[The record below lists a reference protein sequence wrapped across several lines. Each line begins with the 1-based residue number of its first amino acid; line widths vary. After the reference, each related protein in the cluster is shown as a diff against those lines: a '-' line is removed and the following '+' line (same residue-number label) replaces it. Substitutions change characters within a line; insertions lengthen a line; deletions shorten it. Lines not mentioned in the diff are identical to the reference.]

1 MLANISKMRNKS
13 LILELSE
20 GQDVGTIGGY
30 CEGGFPVYYAN
41 DKIAHMLGYTNV
53 DDLLNGVQGM
63 VVNIIHPEDMERVSK
78 ELNNGDFYE
87 GMTYKITCRMSRKDG
102 SSIWTVN
109 NGKVVLADDGKLVII
124 FICND
129 MTEFIDRHN
138 ELERLNQFS
147 KTTIENMPG
156 GYHRCAAEDG
166 YPFLYVSD
174 RFCEMFGWTRDE
186 IKAEFD
192 NKFINMVHPE
202 DKGVTEEYAKLLN
215 QSSHKNVID
224 TIYRMRSKNGY
235 IWVSDS
241 TSLVTVGNK
250 TFYQGTLTD
259 ITNFVVQRK
268 NEEDLRNEQL
278 MVFDTLARHFKN
290 VYWLDLEKKTGR
302 ILKLDASYVD
312 VPSMNHH
319 HEFSFEI
326 VLKNWINTIVYPE
339 DREKVSETITLENI
353 KKVFET
359 RDEFVGN
366 YRSLVN
372 GEIHHFQYSFFKAN
386 KDGTKAV
393 AGFQNIDDIIV
404 EHQKVEKAKRKEEI
418 AKQKEVEE
426 QLAIINALCNSFRN
440 VFVANLTEGTARA
453 IRLADNYNVRA
464 IRDVKDQIFQFD
476 AVIDRW
482 VREAVHPDD
491 KKRIKETL
499 NVKNIREVFSKQD
512 KYVGTYRNIENG
524 VQHYYQYDFRRVGDT
539 DNVVVGFQLIDK
551 IVEEQTAHKK
561 ELEEQFAIINTLSR
575 NYMNIYLANLNDGSA
590 RAIRVSE
597 NYGYKEVSALKDVS
611 FSIDKII
618 ESWAEKYIY
627 PNEDKDKM
635 SKMLSTKNLREVFSK
650 QESYIGN
657 YQSTEQG
664 AVHHYQFDIRKVD
677 DSGNVVAGFQNIDAI
692 IEEHEAQEKE
702 KRELEEAR
710 LKGEKEHAE
719 VVNSLATI
727 YSTIFRADI
736 ITHEYEILNSVPLM
750 GKIAASKGNFDD
762 VKETIIESF
771 IEPEFRQQLREFL
784 DLNTLADRF
793 EKVNTLTMD
802 YKAPT
807 GQWMQARFIAKRRDE
822 NGRAVEALY
831 VAHDITNEKN
841 KDLKQQEFLRQALA
855 AAQQANKAKTTFLN
869 NMSHDIRTPMNAI
882 IGFTSL
888 AQTHLDNHTQVEDYL
903 RKISTSSNHLLSL
916 INNILD
922 MSRIESGT
930 VKLDEKAVHIPTLL
944 YDLKAMVQSLVDSK
958 HLNLFIN
965 TQDVVHE
972 DVLTDKM
979 RLNQVLLNIVGN
991 AIKFTQP
998 GGDIIIRLV
1007 EKPCS
1012 LKHYSTYE
1020 FSVKDTGIGMSKEF
1034 IGHIFDAFSR
1044 EYSSTV
1050 SGIQGTGLG
1059 MAITK
1064 NIVDMMGGD
1073 IRIESEEGKGSL
1085 FTVTLNL
1092 SIANEPIDNEKI
1104 PKLLGARALI
1114 VDDDMNTCKS
1124 VSKMLCDIQMR
1135 PDWTTSA
1142 QEAIVQAKDAI
1153 DMSDEYKVYIINY
1166 QMPDMNGCEIVRRI
1180 RKIKSKDTPIIILS
1194 SYDLAEC
1201 EYEARKIGVE
1211 AFVSKPIFMSEL
1223 REVLMHPKMNVK
1235 ISKEEKNKVYD
1246 YSGKSVLLVEDNEL
1260 NREIATTILEEVGMS
1275 VDSVEDG
1282 DIAVARINKEPAD
1295 KYDLILMDVQMP
1307 RMDGYTATREIRTLA
1322 DNQKANIPIVAVTAN
1337 VFEED
1342 REKAIASGM
1351 NGHIIKPI
1359 SIEEIAKVL
1368 DEIFET
1374 KKA

>member
-1 MLANISKMRNKS
+1 MLTNISNERNKS

-20 GQDVGTIGGY
+20 GQDAGIIGWY
-30 CEGGFPVYYAN
+30 CENDFPIYYAN
-41 DKIAHMLGYTNV
+41 DKIAHMLGYTDV
-53 DDLLNGVQGM
+53 DDLMEGIHGM
-63 VVNIIHPEDMERVSK
+63 VINTIHVDDMERVVK
-78 ELNNGDFYE
+78 ELNHGDFHE
-87 GMTYKITCRMSRKDG
+87 GMTYKVTCRMSRKDE
-102 SSIWTVN
+102 SSIWTVDK
-109 NGKVVLADDGKLVII
+109 GKVVRTEDGRLAILC
-124 FICND
+124 ICDD
-129 MTEFIDRHN
+129 MTAFIDRHN
-138 ELERLNQFS
+138 EIERLNQFS
-147 KTTIENMPG
+147 KSTIENMPG
-156 GYHRCAAEDG
+156 GYYRCVAEEG

-174 RFCEMFGWTRDE
+174 RFCEIFGWTREE
-186 IKAEFD
+186 IKSEFD
-192 NKFINMVHPE
+192 NKFINMIHPDDIE
-202 DKGVTEEYAKLLN
+202 ATAEYVKLLN
-215 QSSHKNVID
+215 QSSNKNVVD
-224 TIYRMRSKNGY
+224 TIYRMSGKNGY

-241 TSLVTVGNK
+241 TSLVTVGDEM
-250 TFYQGTLTD
+250 FYQGTLTD
-259 ITNFVVQRK
+259 ITNFVVKRK
-268 NEEDLRNEQL
+268 SEEELHSEQL

-290 VYWLDLEKKTGR
+290 VYWLDLEEKMAK

-312 VPSMNHH
+312 VPSKKDHQL
-319 HEFSFEI
+319 FPFEI
-326 VLKNWINTIVYPE
+326 VIENWINTIVYPE
-339 DREKVSETITLENI
+339 DREKVSSAITTENI
-353 KKVFET
+353 KNVFKT
-359 RDEFVGN
+359 QGEFVGN

-372 GEIHHFQYSFFKAN
+372 GKIHYFQYSFLKAN

-393 AGFQNIDDIIV
+393 AGFQNIDDIIE
-404 EHQKVEKAKRKEEI
+404 EHQEIENTKRKEE
-418 AKQKEVEE
+418 ATHQKEVEE
-426 QLAIINALCNSFRN
+426 QLAIINALCKSFRN
-440 VFVANLTEGTARA
+440 VFVANLSEGTARA
-453 IRLADNYNVRA
+453 IRLADNYNVKA
-464 IRDVKDQIFQFD
+464 IRDVKDQTFQFD

-482 VREAVHPDD
+482 VRETVHPDD

-512 KYVGTYRNIENG
+512 KYVGTYRNMEDG
-524 VQHYYQYDFRRVGDT
+524 VQHYYQYDFRRVADT
-539 DNVVVGFQLIDK
+539 ENVVVGFQLIDK
-551 IVEEQTAHKK
+551 IIEEQAAHKK

-590 RAIRVSE
+590 RAIRISE
-597 NYGYKEVSALKDVS
+597 NYGYKEVCSLKDVP

-618 ESWAEKYIY
+618 KIWAEKYIY
-627 PNEDKDKM
+627 PNEDKEKIAR
-635 SKMLSTKNLREVFSK
+635 MLSIKNLREVFSK

-677 DSGNVVAGFQNIDAI
+677 NSGNVVAGFQNIDAI

-762 VKETIIESF
+762 VKEIIIEYF
-771 IEPEFRQQLREFL
+771 IEPEFRQSLRDFL

-793 EKVNTLTMD
+793 EKANTVTMD

-822 NGRAVEALY
+822 QGRAVETLY
-831 VAHDITNEKN
+831 VAHDITEEKTR
-841 KDLKQQEFLRQALA
+841 DLKQQEFLTQALA

-888 AQTHLDNHTQVEDYL
+888 AQTHLDDHAQVEDYL
-903 RKISTSSNHLLSL
+903 CKISTSSNHLLSL

-930 VKLDEKAVHIPTLL
+930 VKLEEKAVHIPDLL
-944 YDLKAMVQSLVDSK
+944 HDLRTMIQSLVDSK
-958 HLNLFIN
+958 NLNLFID

-972 DVLTDKM
+972 DVLTDKL

-998 GGDIIIRLV
+998 GGNITIRLI

-1012 LKHYSTYE
+1012 LKHYSTYS

-1034 IGHIFDAFSR
+1034 VGHIFDAFSR

-1064 NIVDMMGGD
+1064 NIVDMMGGG
-1073 IRIESEEGKGSL
+1073 IQIESEEGKGSL

-1092 SIANEPIDNEKI
+1092 CLANEPVKNELI
-1104 PKLLGARALI
+1104 TNLCGARALI
-1114 VDDDMNTCKS
+1114 VDDDMNACKS
-1124 VSKMLCDIQMR
+1124 VSKMLRDIQIR
-1135 PDWTTSA
+1135 ADWSTSAREAIVRA
-1142 QEAIVQAKDAI
+1142 QEAIE
-1153 DMSDEYKVYIINY
+1153 MMDEYKVYIINY
-1166 QMPDMNGCEIVRRI
+1166 QMPDMNGCQIVHRI
-1180 RKIKSKDTPIIILS
+1180 REIKSESTPIIVFS
-1194 SYDLAEC
+1194 AYDWTEF
-1201 EYEARKIGVE
+1201 EYEARKTGVE
-1211 AFVSKPIFMSEL
+1211 AFVSKPIFISDL
-1223 REVLMHPKMNVK
+1223 REALTHPKVRYK
-1235 ISKEEKNKVYD
+1235 IQKEEKKKVYD
-1246 YSGKSVLLVEDNEL
+1246 YSDKHVLLVEDNEL
-1260 NREIATTILEEVGMS
+1260 NREIATTILEETGMK

-1282 DIAVARINKEPAD
+1282 DIAVATINKEPAD

-1322 DNQKANIPIVAVTAN
+1322 DNKKANIPIVAVTAN

-1342 REKAIASGM
+1342 RKKAIEAGM

-1368 DEIFET
+1368 DEIFSV
-1374 KKA
+1374 KKV